1 MGVCMTRQTSHV
13 VDSPVESVDT
23 GAAQEVVAEA
33 INGAG
38 AEPSLY
44 EQVLPYL
51 DNEQRAYLA
60 TLTPFARELQ
70 LWLWNRP
77 GPKWSHAQLAKA
89 LGISP
94 NTVNAWFSRG
104 TRPEGNS
111 YHKLKALTG
120 WLPAHLMALTGYV
133 QEPPHEPSFI
143 DFLLDDLRRQ
153 RQFVDDQQRIGG
165 WLRDAHERYNARPKR
180 PTHAQRPGTARG
192 RRKGKDGPTGT
203 GRGGA
208 GRPV

>member
-1 MGVCMTRQTSHV
+1 MGRQSNHGMAHV
-13 VDSPVESVDT
+13 VDSPVESVDNV
-23 GAAQEVVAEA
+23 EVVDVAEA
-33 INGAG
+33 T

-51 DNEQRAYLA
+51 DDEQRDYLA

-111 YHKLKALTG
+111 YHRLKEVTG

-133 QEPPHEPSFI
+133 QEPPHEPSFL
-143 DFLLDDLRRQ
+143 DFLLDDNEAALGWAVDTRGDREIIWKDGATAGYAS
-153 RQFVDDQQRIGG
+153 FIGYDPVSASAVVVLSNSHNPVDDLGMHLLDSR
-165 WLRDAHERYNARPKR
+165 
-180 PTHAQRPGTARG
+180 
-192 RRKGKDGPTGT
+192 
-203 GRGGA
+203 
-208 GRPV
+208 

>member
-1 MGVCMTRQTSHV
+1 MGRQSNHGMAHV
-13 VDSPVESVDT
+13 VDSPVESVDNV
-23 GAAQEVVAEA
+23 EVVGVAEA
-33 INGAG
+33 T

-77 GPKWSHAQLAKA
+77 GPKWSHGKLASA
-89 LGISP
+89 LRISS

-104 TRPEGNS
+104 TRPESNS
-111 YHKLKALTG
+111 YHRLKEVTG
-120 WLPAHLMALTGYV
+120 WPAAHLMALTGYV
-133 QEPPHEPSFI
+133 IEPPHEPSFL

-165 WLRDAHERYNARPKR
+165 WLRDAQARYNARPKR
-180 PTHAQRPGTARG
+180 PTRAQRPGTARG
-192 RRKGKDGPTGT
+192 GRKGKDGPTGKE
-203 GRGGA
+203 RGGA
-208 GRPV
+208 GLPVY

>member
-1 MGVCMTRQTSHV
+1 MGRQSNHGMAHV
-13 VDSPVESVDT
+13 VDSPVDTVDN
-23 GAAQEVVAEA
+23 GAAQEVVEA
-33 INGAG
+33 TE
-38 AEPSLY
+38 EPSLY
-44 EQVLPYL
+44 EQVLSYL
-51 DNEQRAYLA
+51 DREQRDYLA

-133 QEPPHEPSFI
+133 QEPPHEPSFL
-143 DFLLDDLRRQ
+143 DFLLADLRKQ
-153 RQFVDDQQRIGG
+153 RQFVDDQERIGG

-180 PTHAQRPGTARG
+180 PTRAQRPGTARG
-192 RRKGKDGPTGT
+192 GRKGKDGPTGKE
-203 GRGGA
+203 RGGA
-208 GRPV
+208 GLPVY

>member
-1 MGVCMTRQTSHV
+1 MGVRMTRQSNHV
-13 VDSPVESVDT
+13 VDSPVDTVDN
-23 GAAQEVVAEA
+23 GAAQEVVEA
-33 INGAG
+33 TE
-38 AEPSLY
+38 EPSLY
-44 EQVLPYL
+44 EQVLSYL
-51 DNEQRAYLA
+51 DREQRDYLA

-111 YHKLKALTG
+111 YHRLKALTG

-133 QEPPHEPSFI
+133 QEPPHEPSFL

-180 PTHAQRPGTARG
+180 PTRAQRPGTARG
-192 RRKGKDGPTGT
+192 GRKGKDGPIGT

-208 GRPV
+208 GLPVY

>member
-1 MGVCMTRQTSHV
+1 MGRQSNHGMAHV
-13 VDSPVESVDT
+13 VDSPVESVDNV
-23 GAAQEVVAEA
+23 EVVGVAEA
-33 INGAG
+33 T

-77 GPKWSHAQLAKA
+77 GPKWSHGKLASA
-89 LGISP
+89 LRISS

-104 TRPEGNS
+104 TRPESNS
-111 YHKLKALTG
+111 YHRLKEVTG
-120 WLPAHLMALTGYV
+120 WPAAHLMALTGYV
-133 QEPPHEPSFI
+133 IEPPHEPSFL

-165 WLRDAHERYNARPKR
+165 WLRDAQARYNARPKR
-180 PTHAQRPGTARG
+180 PTRAQRPGTARG
-192 RRKGKDGPTGT
+192 GRKATKTPASGS
-203 GRGGA
+203 
-208 GRPV
+208 